1 MFFSPVMKGPD
12 MEVADFFAKVYDNKD
27 LEGISI
33 DLDSGFV
40 AVHHKP
46 TKICTAIPRAAIEK
60 TDWKTLEEVLVGQRD
75 PEVLY
80 HMTRIVGYY
89 SRVENWNNS
98 KLGEMKAR
106 IKGSYGLEGAESAKD
121 NRLEAV
127 DQVQNQ

>member
-1 MFFSPVMKGPD
+1 MKGQT

-27 LEGISI
+27 LEGIAI
-33 DLDSGFV
+33 DLDSGCV

-46 TKICTAIPRAAIEK
+46 TKVCTALPRAAIEK
-60 TDWKTLEEVLVGQRD
+60 TDWLVLEDVLTGKRD

-106 IKGSYGLEGAESAKD
+106 IQGHYGLDGAVSNTED
-121 NRLEAV
+121 RMNAV
-127 DQVQNQ
+127 NQIQNQ

>member
-1 MFFSPVMKGPD
+1 

-27 LEGISI
+27 LEGVSI
-33 DLDSGFV
+33 DLDSGCV
-40 AVHHKP
+40 AVHHRPSKV
-46 TKICTAIPRAAIEK
+46 CTAIPRAAIEK
-60 TDWKTLEEVLVGQRD
+60 TDWGVLEDILTGKRE

-106 IKGSYGLEGAESAKD
+106 IQGHYGLDGAVSKTQD
-121 NRLEAV
+121 RLEAV
-127 DQVQNQ
+127 NQIQNQ